1 MSNDS
6 ITETALNAHRDDPL
20 LAGIEAAMLRM
31 NEGDLDGAL
40 AECEQ
45 AMKSYPEAA
54 EPYFVMG
61 VVAIRCGDR
70 GQALEMLEA
79 AHRLDPE
86 TREYCEALGVIH
98 SELGKLAD
106 GLYYAKL
113 AMGLE
118 PHKLLGRRMP
128 DSLRNLA
135 AAYLKPKLS
144 MHRIEAERLFNIG
157 EYELARRECEAEI
170 RLNSRNSHV
179 YFLLGRINHALGRHE
194 QAIGAYQA
202 ALHLAPDENMILA
215 RMARSLVAFG
225 RFVDASAVARQAL
238 RQAPDDPDVFAVA
251 MDALLRCPHLKF
263 DTCRELAREHGRRI
277 TATLSDDFAPP
288 PATAAGKVR
297 VGVLSNAFFRTPDVR
312 HILTWLKG
320 GNRAPVAFRGY
331 AASPAKDV
339 VTTGIRAQCEEWRD
353 IYDLDPF
360 TLGITL
366 KSEKLDVLLD
376 LMAPDGD
383 TMGGVA
389 AMEPAPVRI
398 SALALPEPGLMPGIT
413 HVLSDETLAD
423 VDRPNLLE
431 GQQLLEV
438 PGTLFACEAPRQI
451 PQDLP
456 PPHLNTGQVT
466 FGGAADLARL
476 TPDCAALW
484 GEVLQSVPGSRLL
497 LCSPR
502 PPRSGVRNRLVEMFS
517 NVGVADRLLFPTEE
531 TDAPRADDSQ
541 YLPLTQLEGIDV
553 FLDTIPISGE
563 RELPECLWAGIP
575 VISLMGDRRLGAIG
589 ASILAA
595 ARRVDWIARDRD
607 TFVRIA
613 TGLGTDPD
621 ALTGARASLQTSI
634 ASARLFKTSEL
645 AGNIADALK
654 QAGEAA
660 RRELEGMAHD

>member
-6 ITETALNAHRDDPL
+6 ITEAAFNAHQDNPL
-20 LAGIEAAMLRM
+20 LASIEAAMLRM

-45 AMKSYPEAA
+45 AMKSNPEAA

-70 GQALEMLEA
+70 GQALKMFEA

-118 PHKLLGRRMP
+118 PHELLSRRMP
-128 DSLRNLA
+128 GSLRDLA

-170 RLNSRNSHV
+170 RLNPRNGHV

-194 QAIGAYQA
+194 QAVGAYQA
-202 ALHLAPDENMILA
+202 ALHLAPEDNMILA

-225 RFVDASAVARQAL
+225 RFIDASAVARQAL
-238 RQAPDDPDVFAVA
+238 RQAPDDPEVFAVA
-251 MDALLRCPHLKF
+251 MDALLRCPHLELE
-263 DTCRELAREHGRRI
+263 TCRELALEHRRRI
-277 TATLSDDFAPP
+277 TANLADELAPP
-288 PATAAGKVR
+288 PVAASGKVR

-312 HILTWLKG
+312 PILAWLKG
-320 GNRAPVAFRGY
+320 GDRAPVAFRGY
-331 AASPAKDV
+331 TASPAKDV
-339 VTTGIRAQCEEWRD
+339 VTTGLRSLCEEWRD

-366 KSEKLDVLLD
+366 RSEELDVLVD
-376 LMAPDGD
+376 LMVPDGH
-383 TMGGVA
+383 TIGGVA

-398 SALALPEPGLMPGIT
+398 SALALPEPSLMPGVT
-413 HVLSDETLAD
+413 HVLSDETLAE
-423 VDRPNLLE
+423 VDRATLLE

-438 PGTLFACEAPRQI
+438 PGTLFACEPCGQI

-456 PPHLNTGQVT
+456 PPHVGAGHVT
-466 FGGAADLARL
+466 FGGVADLARL

-484 GEVLQSVPGSRLL
+484 AEVLQSVPGSRLL
-497 LCSPR
+497 LCAPQ
-502 PPRSGVRNRLVEMFS
+502 PPSSGVRSRLVEMFS

-531 TDAPRADDSQ
+531 AEAPRAGDSQ
-541 YLPLTQLEGIDV
+541 YLPLAQIEGIDV
-553 FLDTIPISGE
+553 FLDTTPISGE

-575 VISLMGDRRLGAIG
+575 VISLMGERRLGAIG

-595 ARRVDWIARDRD
+595 ARRVDWIARDREA
-607 TFVRIA
+607 FVRIA
-613 TGLGTDPD
+613 TGLATDPD
-621 ALTGARASLQTSI
+621 VLTEARANLQASI
-634 ASARLFKTSEL
+634 ANTRLFKTSEL
-645 AGNIADALK
+645 ARNIAGALK

-660 RRELEGMAHD
+660 RQKLEGIAHD